1 MTAESAAGATTGLP
15 ATAARPPRSWQ
26 TRTVATLVAL
36 AGNALMSLL
45 AVVLDVLSWRFWS
58 SGAHGDQPALVSAF
72 VRFAGTYFLVQVA
85 VVFASIGTFAV
96 WHRAT
101 SRVLRAAGE
110 GPATPTH
117 WTVVTW
123 RVSLVFFL
131 FTCAT
136 PGNLLIGAVDIR
148 PGLVPATAHH
158 MARFAV
164 LAAACLGVQLLLLA
178 GVWRRWAQV
187 RERVAASGV
196 MMQFKPEARAE
207 SALIAQ
213 AGAQRSARAGRR
225 ADEAFWL
232 AVGDLARTAG
242 ADLALLEEA
251 GPFAHRWL
259 LVPASGDVS
268 AVPAELSPGAHL
280 TVFPQP
286 PSAAF
291 AAPADGAP
299 FHGFLDGA
307 YRSVAAPRVPA
318 FLAQAAGSGRY
329 GLYRPHD
336 PDALRATV

>member
-1 MTAESAAGATTGLP
+1 MTAESGAGATSGLP
-15 ATAARPPRSWQ
+15 AAVARPPRSWQ
-26 TRTVATLVAL
+26 TRTAATLVVL
-36 AGNALMSLL
+36 AVSALMSLL
-45 AVVLDVLSWRFWS
+45 AVVLDLLSWRFWS
-58 SGAHGDQPALVSAF
+58 SGAYGDRPALVSAF
-72 VRFAGTYFLVQVA
+72 LRFSGTYLLVQVA
-85 VVFASIGTFAV
+85 VVVASIGTFAV
-96 WHRAT
+96 WHRTT
-101 SRVLRAAGE
+101 SRVLRAAGD

-117 WTVVTW
+117 WTVIVW
-123 RVSLVFFL
+123 RVSIVFFL

-136 PGNLLIGAVDIR
+136 PGNLLIGATDFPPR
-148 PGLVPATAHH
+148 LAPAVADH
-158 MARFAV
+158 MARFAL
-164 LAAACLGVQLLLLA
+164 LAAACLAVQALLLA
-178 GVWRRWAQV
+178 GVWRRRAQV

-196 MMQFKPEARAE
+196 MMRFKPDAPGE

-213 AGAQRSARAGRR
+213 ASAQRSARVGRR
-225 ADEAFWL
+225 ADDAFWL

-259 LVPASGDVS
+259 LVPASGELS
-268 AVPAELSPGAHL
+268 AVHAELSPGAHL

-291 AAPADGAP
+291 TAPADGAP

-329 GLYRPHD
+329 GLYSPHD
-336 PDALRATV
+336 PDALRATA